1 MKNEIFYDIIDNE
14 INKLKP
20 TFKKNEHL
28 QKQDENGQKSFLFLI
43 WFLKR
48 YLPNCEISELEKFI
62 TEGND
67 DSSCD
72 LIFSN
77 TDQEGKEIYYVVQ
90 AKWFSKKNI
99 NKSNELSKE
108 IKSCLTDFRI
118 ILSGKKESEV
128 NKNFNIQYEKFLK
141 HKRKNGKVKFLFLAL
156 CNGDVNLKEHIDDF
170 ISNLISFDL
179 LDFNSLKQQ
188 YIELEFKGIKTH
200 NPIETPY
207 IPKSEFELKFEKNQV
222 IYVDKPF
229 KSNIFIIKPSQIYLM
244 FDKFGQSLFYK
255 NIRNPLTSSHFNEEI
270 KNTVK
275 NNPINF
281 WYFNNGITAI
291 TDRIDDFHS
300 DSDIVTINGI
310 QVINGAQ
317 TVYSIYDS
325 YKYADDETR
334 KKMDHNALITFRVL
348 ESGGDDFDLKVTRYT
363 NSQNPISERDFHAN
377 DEIQLNIQK
386 EFLKNTNVWY
396 ETRRGEFR
404 KKIKGVSV
412 ITNETFGQLYLAYFI
427 NDPFNAKQN
436 RKLIFVSNKIKNNG
450 LYEIIFNNETKYD
463 NMYVAYLLHLLID
476 RKRKAIKSIID
487 KIDTNN
493 LKNNEQD
500 YLKYDFIQ
508 YANFEILALFKILLL
523 HTNENAN
530 SINGKL
536 ITYFENNTLD
546 KVEKQYQYISD
557 FILSDLEKRKK
568 DDSKIVNSVLFK
580 SKEYYKSLKKD
591 SEHSLITN
599 KNNTSKLKL

>member
-1 MKNEIFYDIIDNE
+1 
-14 INKLKP
+14 
-20 TFKKNEHL
+20 
-28 QKQDENGQKSFLFLI
+28 
-43 WFLKR
+43 
-48 YLPNCEISELEKFI
+48 
-62 TEGND
+62 
-67 DSSCD
+67 
-72 LIFSN
+72 
-77 TDQEGKEIYYVVQ
+77 
-90 AKWFSKKNI
+90 
-99 NKSNELSKE
+99 
-108 IKSCLTDFRI
+108 
-118 ILSGKKESEV
+118 
-128 NKNFNIQYEKFLK
+128 
-141 HKRKNGKVKFLFLAL
+141 
-156 CNGDVNLKEHIDDF
+156 
-170 ISNLISFDL
+170 
-179 LDFNSLKQQ
+179 
-188 YIELEFKGIKTH
+188 
-200 NPIETPY
+200 
-207 IPKSEFELKFEKNQV
+207 
-222 IYVDKPF
+222 
-229 KSNIFIIKPSQIYLM
+229 
-244 FDKFGQSLFYK
+244 
-255 NIRNPLTSSHFNEEI
+255 
-270 KNTVK
+270 
-275 NNPINF
+275 
-281 WYFNNGITAI
+281 
-291 TDRIDDFHS
+291 
-300 DSDIVTINGI
+300 
-310 QVINGAQ
+310 
-317 TVYSIYDS
+317 
-325 YKYADDETR
+325 
-334 KKMDHNALITFRVL
+334 MDHNALITFRVL